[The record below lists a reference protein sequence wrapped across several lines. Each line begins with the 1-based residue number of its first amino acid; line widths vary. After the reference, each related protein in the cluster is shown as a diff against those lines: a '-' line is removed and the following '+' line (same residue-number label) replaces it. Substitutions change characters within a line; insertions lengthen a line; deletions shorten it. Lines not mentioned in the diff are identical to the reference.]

1 VLDRSGHNAN
11 LASNGLCGKALSQTD
26 DEPVKLPDLDP
37 MLGLRLLA
45 SSPDCV
51 KLLDLDGRLE
61 FMSDNGLALFEIDSA
76 HDVEGRQ
83 WSSLWPAEM
92 YDRVEQ
98 AVQDA
103 IAGRVGRFSG
113 VCPTAKGAIKW
124 WDVAVSP
131 VSDTNGRLI
140 YLLAVSRDVTIQ
152 KYAEQS
158 LSAVAQ
164 RFQALADNM
173 AQFAWMA
180 EPTGDI
186 FWYNQR
192 WFDFTGTTLEDM
204 RGWGWQKVHHP
215 DHVAR
220 VVEKIRSC
228 FESGE
233 IWEDTFPLR
242 GADGTYR
249 WFLSRAMPIRDDN
262 DRIVLWCG
270 TNTDITDQRNANHR
284 LRQLARLIEL
294 SHEAILVRSVT
305 DGILLWNRGCEDLYG
320 YTQAEALGRNKNEL
334 LKSRHALPFAEIER
348 ALASEGA
355 WSGEMLRSA
364 KDGTEVWVDCR
375 KEVIDLGETTVIL
388 ETDRDITDRR
398 KADEVRNLLVGE
410 LNHRVKNTLAIVQSL
425 AAQTARNSD
434 TMEDFVAGFSSRLQ
448 GLTGAYNILTD
459 ANWSAAKLREL
470 LQSQFEV
477 TATDVRRIEMQ
488 GDDVFIPPQ
497 PALQLTLIVHELAT
511 NAIKHG
517 ALASPDGTIKISWHV
532 EQAGGRKLLLS
543 WREMGG
549 ADVQA
554 PVAKGL
560 GLSLIERS
568 NRLPHITTDLVFDP
582 EGVRCLISVEL
593 GEDAGKEPAYF
604 NPSRKCGES
613 AAGGVPSATQ
623 R

>member
-1 VLDRSGHNAN
+1 MN
-11 LASNGLCGKALSQTD
+11 LPNLENT
-26 DEPVKLPDLDP
+26 
-37 MLGLRLLA
+37 LGLRLLA

-51 KLLDLDGRLE
+51 KLLDLAGRL
-61 FMSDNGLALFEIDSA
+61 LFVSENARKLLEIDDDQ
-76 HDVEGRQ
+76 DVDGQ
-83 WSSLWPAEM
+83 PWLSLWPA
-92 YDRVEQ
+92 DLADTLNK
-98 AVQDA
+98 AVADA
-103 IAGRVGRFSG
+103 IAGHVGRFSG
-113 VCPTAKGAIKW
+113 MAPTVKGNIKW

-131 VSDTNGRLI
+131 VTDTSGRLM
-140 YLLAVSRDVTIQ
+140 YLLAVSRDITAQ
-152 KYAEQS
+152 KAVEQS
-158 LSAVAQ
+158 LSASEQ
-164 RFQALADNM
+164 RFRALADNI

-180 EPTGDI
+180 DPSGSI

-192 WFDFTGTTLEDM
+192 WFDFTGTTLEDV

-262 DRIVLWCG
+262 NRIVLWCG
-270 TNTDITDQRNANHR
+270 TNTDITDQRNASNR

-320 YTQAEALGRNKNEL
+320 FSREEALGRNKNEL
-334 LKSRHALPFAEIER
+334 LKSRHTLPLGEIER

-425 AAQTARNSD
+425 ATQTARNSD

-477 TATDVRRIEMQ
+477 TAGDVRRIEMQ
-488 GDDVFIPPQ
+488 GEDVFIPPQ

-511 NAIKHG
+511 NAIMHG

-532 EQAGGRKLLLS
+532 EQAGGRKLRLL

-549 ADVQA
+549 ANVQA
-554 PVAKGL
+554 PVTKGL

-568 NRLPHITTDLVFDP
+568 NRLPHITTDIVFEP
-582 EGVRCLISVEL
+582 EGVRCSISVDL

-604 NPSRKCGES
+604 NPSHKRGES
-613 AAGGVPSATQ
+613 AAGGVPNAT
-623 R
+623 RR